1 MAAKVVPAQL
11 AFLAIYCPSLASS
24 DETFRDQLLFY
35 FSKAAKSGKE
45 ANGDAPEAD
54 EAARNDE
61 HIQLRQIGLAQ
72 GMVDFAR
79 SFSNGEPVDH
89 VDTEKSR
96 IVLHELEKGW
106 WVLAS
111 IDLTRLPAHSTSLK
125 SIDSGS
131 PAASPEVEYSAREVA
146 PPRLLVKQ
154 LLRAHNVFQLHHGP
168 SLADLYKRLPRQ
180 KFCTILDRFWTRF
193 AGDWDVLMHGSPA
206 TDIYNGVKLAAGG
219 ELGMGVGEEEWGSG
233 ERDVFEDF
241 TTRTDGLVDMVI
253 SRFGEPSK
261 DTPKSISKAATH
273 QGKSNALQTPEPWMG
288 AGMDPEAGDGVIFS
302 GMGAISRA
310 SLRDLT
316 NWMQWIYT
324 YGEHAYGV
332 KENPTSGRHR
342 RRRAL
347 RASRKAE
354 RSDKHQ
360 RAVSQDGGR
369 KAPARTASSL
379 PPGIPR
385 PIVTAVEQSLDQA
398 SEAAQTS
405 RWQDDGENGQQAPDK
420 DRDTWMKYLTLGY
433 GSNWN
438 GKKSRSQHQRS
449 QSTHARPQSDS
460 EKRSKA
466 QIQQNTPPARDI
478 KDDRIMR
485 HVKRENGG
493 HFLIGL
499 QGNLDEEIIGDGE
512 GASDAPTGSGDWE
525 SRMLIRTVHIEV
537 KQEPKGVGRR
547 VSEATILPVEWEFQK
562 LRVIVYVHRPFITT
576 LLFASRT
583 DALSYPAFYRHLHS
597 YLAPLHKPLS
607 LSTAPARV
615 AARIAASSYSYT
627 AAASNSNQ
635 PIYDL
640 VYDPLRL
647 TIHSSIPNIPQP
659 GTFSAEGL
667 SPGRLRGGG
676 SPWTR
681 VEALN
686 VHAQILATL
695 AGTRRSPHEIERTA
709 KTNRGWWLVWMR
721 LPPSEDTSTDDGAPP
736 ASSNQPS
743 PVASPAL
750 APTSAE
756 SFARIPDRSSS
767 GTSPTGNDSTKEG
780 RPASSTEAIQN
791 VRIPTDPS
799 STPSRSTP
807 SQTASPSLNA
817 SNSSSPSPESDSTD
831 VNDAAAGTTGWGA
844 RGLVEGVGVDAR
856 KYVEGLLSLSR

>member
-332 KENPTSGRHR
+332 KENPTS
-342 RRRAL
+342 
-347 RASRKAE
+347 
-354 RSDKHQ
+354 
-360 RAVSQDGGR
+360 
-369 KAPARTASSL
+369 ARTASSL

-449 QSTHARPQSDS
+449 QSTHARPQ
-460 EKRSKA
+460 K
-466 QIQQNTPPARDI
+466 
-478 KDDRIMR
+478 
-485 HVKRENGG
+485 NGG

>member
-11 AFLAIYCPSLASS
+11 AFLAIYCPTLASS

-35 FSKAAKSGKE
+35 FSKAAKSRKE

-111 IDLTRLPAHSTSLK
+111 IDLTRLPAHSTSSK

-261 DTPKSISKAATH
+261 DTPKSDPKADNY

-288 AGMDPEAGDGVIFS
+288 AGIDPEAGDGVIFS

-316 NWMQWIYT
+316 TWMQWIYT

-360 RAVSQDGGR
+360 RAVSQDSGR

-385 PIVTAVEQSLDQA
+385 PI
-398 SEAAQTS
+398 
-405 RWQDDGENGQQAPDK
+405 
-420 DRDTWMKYLTLGY
+420 
-433 GSNWN
+433 
-438 GKKSRSQHQRS
+438 
-449 QSTHARPQSDS
+449 
-460 EKRSKA
+460 
-466 QIQQNTPPARDI
+466 QNTPPARDI
-478 KDDRIMR
+478 KDDRITR
-485 HVKRENGG
+485 HIKRENGG

-547 VSEATILPVEWEFQK
+547 VSEATILPTKWEFRK

-576 LLFASRT
+576 LLFAPRT

-615 AARIAASSYSYT
+615 AARIAASSYPYT

-721 LPPSEDTSTDDGAPP
+721 LPPSEDTTIDDGALP
-736 ASSNQPS
+736 ASSNQLS
-743 PVASPAL
+743 PVPSPAL

-756 SFARIPDRSSS
+756 SVVRIPDRSSL

-807 SQTASPSLNA
+807 SAGSGSGRGGGGA
-817 SNSSSPSPESDSTD
+817 GVK

>member
-111 IDLTRLPAHSTSLK
+111 IDLTRLPAHSTSSK

-369 KAPARTASSL
+369 KVPARTASSL

-385 PIVTAVEQSLDQA
+385 PI
-398 SEAAQTS
+398 
-405 RWQDDGENGQQAPDK
+405 
-420 DRDTWMKYLTLGY
+420 
-433 GSNWN
+433 
-438 GKKSRSQHQRS
+438 
-449 QSTHARPQSDS
+449 
-460 EKRSKA
+460 
-466 QIQQNTPPARDI
+466 QNTPPARDI
-478 KDDRIMR
+478 KDDRITR